1 MQTKDAVLAPDSTY
15 AARALEGA
23 QREVRAPEPELREEP
38 VLEPE
43 YEPAPCAWPAD
54 SVLIPARVEFE
65 PDEFPQVVRVPA
77 ACALP
82 AAAGLQ
88 IDCHP
93 RSARTAKVAVQVPC
107 QRS

>member
-65 PDEFPQVVRVPA
+65 PDEFPQVVRAPA

-93 RSARTAKVAVQVPC
+93 RSARTAKVAAQVPC